1 MNVLFRA
8 VPWLTILLV
17 VILGACQSQQV
28 PGWMQGGPG
37 RPVASALP
45 PAKAPSTPPAP
56 APEAAPAAPA
66 PQPQATAPVPQPQ
79 ATAPTPQPP
88 ATAPTPQPQAT
99 APFEDSVARKPL
111 EPFLYRPAPEAGE
124 PAPPFSPAP
133 PRVSGT
139 RVALLLPLSGPQS
152 DLAAAML
159 NAAQMALFE
168 FADKRM
174 ELLLHDTRGTPD
186 GAAEAASLAI
196 GDGAS
201 VILGPLLAS
210 SVRAATPAAR
220 AANVTVLGFS
230 SDRSVAGPGIYTMGF
245 LPEAEVQRVVAF
257 ARSRGLRRFAA
268 LAPDNDYGV
277 AVVAALGRAAEG
289 AIVSRVQFYDPGASD
304 FSGAVRRLA
313 NYEARRRAL
322 EYQRSQLKA
331 RDDEIARRALRRLEK
346 LQTVGDLPFDA
357 LLVADGGKRLQAI
370 AALLPFFDVDPDKI
384 RMLGTGRWDEP
395 GLGAEPALVGGWF
408 AAPPPGARVG
418 FEARYRKTYG
428 MPPHRLATL
437 AYDATALAA
446 VLAKDGSDFS
456 DQALTSASGYWGRD
470 GIFRLLPEGVMERGL
485 AVLQVGPRGVKVISE
500 APESFEPAI
509 N

>member
-1 MNVLFRA
+1 
-8 VPWLTILLV
+8 
-17 VILGACQSQQV
+17 
-28 PGWMQGGPG
+28 MQGGPG
-37 RPVASALP
+37 KPVASAPP
-45 PAKAPSTPPAP
+45 PAKAPPPAP
-56 APEAAPAAPA
+56 APEAAPAPVTAVPASPASRPQAPA
-66 PQPQATAPVPQPQ
+66 AELPSPQAQ
-79 ATAPTPQPP
+79 AFPSLEDAIAQRPP
-88 ATAPTPQPQAT
+88 
-99 APFEDSVARKPL
+99 ED
-111 EPFLYRPAPEAGE
+111 FIYRPAPETPG
-124 PAPPFSPAP
+124 PAKPITPAP

-159 NAAQMALFE
+159 NAAQMALFD
-168 FADKRM
+168 FADKHM
-174 ELLLHDTRGTPD
+174 ELLLHDTRGTSE

-230 SDRSVAGPGIYTMGF
+230 SDRSVAGDGVFTMGF

-289 AIVSRVQFYDPGASD
+289 AFVSRVQFYDPGASD

-313 NYEARRRAL
+313 DYESRRRAL

-331 RDDEIARRALRRLEK
+331 RDDEIARRALRRLAK

-408 AAPPPGARVG
+408 AAPPPTVRAR
-418 FEARYRKTYG
+418 FEARYRETYG
-428 MPPHRLATL
+428 KPPHRLATL

-446 VLAKDGSDFS
+446 VLAKGGSDFS
-456 DQALTSASGYWGRD
+456 AGALTSASGFGGWD
-470 GIFRLLPEGVMERGL
+470 GIFRLLPDGVTERGL
-485 AVLQVGPRGVKVISE
+485 AVLQVQPRGVKIISE
-500 APESFEPAI
+500 APETFEPAI